1 MSWQDVALAYDGKMS
16 PDSPQDVTAA
26 TCHGKMSQQPVAT
39 ARHGKT
45 PRQDLIAG

>member
-1 MSWQDVALAYDGKMS
+1 MSWQDVALACDGKMS
-16 PDSPQDVTAA
+16 PLDVTAA